1 MGGGSRT
8 CLHRTSISDT
18 GCSGRGPRSGDAWFG
33 CPRCRRHKLQP
44 TPGHPAEHWSAG
56 CPGSVAG
63 EQRSTPHR
71 TAGSDQG
78 AATRVGRGKTRAAAV
93 LCRPTRAGP
102 GRAQGTYGRRQW
114 TILRRRRIRSARNP
128 SSRQDKALP
137 PGSGAASSGE
147 RIHHCSRARTATSRI
162 TRARG
167 RGRPNALITVVAHPA
182 QAVDGGRAAGVAAAR
197 AFRPF
202 NTPEPADAAP
212 WVTELVTAD
221 AKRPP
226 G

>member
-1 MGGGSRT
+1 MSPSDLDLRYGVQWEGSEVRGRVVRVPALSAAQTAADART
-8 CLHRTSISDT
+8 PCGALVRRV
-18 GCSGRGPRSGDAWFG
+18 SGQRGGDA
-33 CPRCRRHKLQP
+33 
-44 TPGHPAEHWSAG
+44 
-56 CPGSVAG
+56 VAG